1 MAQGNS
7 GSFYLAGTKNMGAM
21 IYWSETYN
29 AAANTHVVSIDDIT
43 FASSN
48 WYQFTYYLQG
58 SVTVDGSTVATFN
71 SALGTHHVRVDSQYQ
86 EYSIEAAPGYSN
98 PPYYTGTIYGNADG
112 SKSVTISATIYGY
125 SSDGRGANGFCV
137 SGSQTVALY
146 TVPRRSTISMTSTA
160 LGSGGTIYISR
171 ASSSFTHTVAY
182 SFGNTSGTIATKTA
196 STALGWTPPLTLAN
210 QIPNNTTGTCT
221 LTCYTYNGD
230 TLVGTSTT
238 TVTLSVPDSVIPTT
252 TGFSALHILGPVPAS
267 WGIYVQNKSSV
278 QLNISGAT
286 GAYGSTISAYSITG
300 GGYSGT
306 SSSLTTG
313 VLKTAGTITFTGKV
327 KDSRGRWSAE
337 RTLSITVVAYS
348 VPSFS
353 SYRTQRCTSAGVI
366 STNGTYA
373 KGTVNFS
380 YASCSGKNSVT
391 TAVAYKKSS
400 ESTYTTTSV
409 TFTSGTPFIFG
420 GGNLSVDYSYDIRYT
435 ITDAFGS
442 TVVVD
447 QLSTASVLMDFKAGG
462 TGISVGKVSEN
473 DDCFEVSE
481 NWDVRVYG
489 MLLADYIRAQAG
501 GGGGGITFGTC
512 ATDAA
517 TQLKVVTT
525 DGGDFTPTKGA
536 TIAIKFTNDNSFN
549 MPQLDIDGS
558 GAKYIVSYNNYVP
571 STYVWKPGQ
580 TILFIYDGSYYVALY
595 TSTATTGYYGITRLY
610 SGVDLASTAYA
621 ATASAAKTAYDRNSW
636 DSISLTNPLAL
647 AYGGTG
653 ATNAAAARSNLGL
666 YATCLYSGAITTGSA
681 SFYFSGYK
689 FFIII
694 GQLSSTGS
702 RAAIVVPASLIT
714 TASTPYQLADESY
727 YYSFN
732 LYYSGSYGYLVY
744 RGRNSTGQILYIY
757 GVN

>member
-1 MAQGNS
+1 
-7 GSFYLAGTKNMGAM
+7 
-21 IYWSETYN
+21 
-29 AAANTHVVSIDDIT
+29 
-43 FASSN
+43 
-48 WYQFTYYLQG
+48 
-58 SVTVDGSTVATFN
+58 
-71 SALGTHHVRVDSQYQ
+71 
-86 EYSIEAAPGYSN
+86 
-98 PPYYTGTIYGNADG
+98 
-112 SKSVTISATIYGY
+112 
-125 SSDGRGANGFCV
+125 
-137 SGSQTVALY
+137 
-146 TVPRRSTISMTSTA
+146 
-160 LGSGGTIYISR
+160 
-171 ASSSFTHTVAY
+171 
-182 SFGNTSGTIATKTA
+182 
-196 STALGWTPPLTLAN
+196 
-210 QIPNNTTGTCT
+210 
-221 LTCYTYNGD
+221 
-230 TLVGTSTT
+230 
-238 TVTLSVPDSVIPTT
+238 
-252 TGFSALHILGPVPAS
+252 
-267 WGIYVQNKSSV
+267 
-278 QLNISGAT
+278 
-286 GAYGSTISAYSITG
+286 
-300 GGYSGT
+300 
-306 SSSLTTG
+306 
-313 VLKTAGTITFTGKV
+313 
-327 KDSRGRWSAE
+327 
-337 RTLSITVVAYS
+337 
-348 VPSFS
+348 
-353 SYRTQRCTSAGVI
+353 
-366 STNGTYA
+366 
-373 KGTVNFS
+373 
-380 YASCSGKNSVT
+380 
-391 TAVAYKKSS
+391 
-400 ESTYTTTSV
+400 
-409 TFTSGTPFIFG
+409 
-420 GGNLSVDYSYDIRYT
+420 
-435 ITDAFGS
+435 
-442 TVVVD
+442 
-447 QLSTASVLMDFKAGG
+447 MDFKAGG

-489 MLLADYIRAQAG
+489 MLLAEYIRSQAG

-525 DGGDFTPTKGA
+525 EGGDFTLAKGA
-536 TIAIKFTNDNSFN
+536 TIAVKFTNDNSYN
-549 MPQLDIDGS
+549 MPQLDIDGT

-681 SFYFSGYK
+681 SFMYSGYK

-732 LYYSGSYGYLVY
+732 LYYSGSYGYLVFK
-744 RGRNSTGQILYIY
+744 GRNSTGQILYIY